1 MKTVINVKIT
11 LLVKKNF
18 EMLTICYL
26 FTNVKIT
33 LVFNFNLFDMTTTKL
48 RRCYRAKISL
58 SKVIFLVL
66 SFFIFANVFAQQK
79 TVSGKVTAASDGL
92 PLPGVNV
99 IVKGTERGQ
108 VTDIDGNYS
117 ISVASNETLVFN
129 YLGFVEQEIVVG
141 NQTTIDVALKDDTEA
156 LEEVVVVGYGSVR
169 KEDLTGAVSVV
180 DTEEMQKQATNDVT
194 QMMQGRVAGVS
205 ITSDGQPG
213 AAPSVRIRGVATF
226 GIGASAEPLYVVDG
240 VPVDG
245 IRDINPNDI
254 ETVQVL
260 KDASAGAIYG
270 NRAGNGVIII
280 TTKSGA
286 RGKKLT
292 FNLNSYY
299 GVQNITQ
306 DIPVLGRVGYQ
317 TTNREL
323 INNWNATVTNPAD
336 LISIPLGNDP
346 NSEFFI
352 DDINTDWQDA
362 GYQQGFIQNHNFS
375 ASGGSDNTKYFM
387 SLDYL
392 DNEGTLVG
400 QGPNYKR
407 YSFRVNTEAK
417 FGRFTIGENLFMV
430 HSDENPLFDTATIN
444 LPGGRPSLVN
454 DLLQAAPTIPVRD
467 PNRTGGFGGA
477 DTNIHQSITLNVPGI
492 NTLINN
498 STKVNR
504 TNANLYLSYEP
515 IDGLTIKSSASYN
528 VTSVENQLFVPEYDL
543 GYFFPND
550 LAQLQV
556 ENVNISRFLI
566 ENTATYQKEFGKHNL
581 NLLAGQTYQKDDFRA
596 IRTVGGGLEEPYIF
610 NLGNATDYSVFDNI
624 QEASLFSL
632 LGRVNY
638 SYDDKYFFTGNIRYD
653 GSSRFNPD
661 VRFEYFPSLAFAWKI
676 HNEFELPDFVNTLK
690 LRAGW
695 GEVGNQEIGNYRYQR
710 TINRTIPYQFSTDE
724 TTLVGAAVTTLI
736 DEDIKWETRRTSSIG
751 LDASL
756 FDGGLDFTAEYYRN
770 TSEDVLVDIPVP
782 FTNTVG
788 EFNAFILSNAG
799 SIRNSGIELSAV
811 YRQRI
816 SDDFSFEIAPNFYTV
831 NNEIL
836 DTGSQP
842 FITGTGSRNQ
852 VGRSLGEH
860 YGWVYDG
867 IFQTAEE
874 VANAPF
880 QEPGTAPGD
889 IKFKDLNEDGVID
902 PEDRTFLGQGLPTY
916 YYGINI
922 TARYKNFD
930 FTIFGQG
937 AGGNLINSN
946 LYRGLMVTSG
956 YTNWH
961 EDILD
966 RWTPEN
972 PSTTVPRVILND
984 PNNNQRDSNRPGWLQ
999 DGDYFRINTISLGYT
1014 LPDNI
1019 ASKFYMSNA
1028 RFYVTLQNVAVFSKY
1043 EGYNPDFQ
1051 AGVLNPGFD
1060 FGTYPRPMTTMIGAQ
1075 LKF

>member
-1 MKTVINVKIT
+1 MTTIKPKKENQVKISSLKMI
-11 LLVKKNF
+11 LLTF
-18 EMLTICYL
+18 
-26 FTNVKIT
+26 
-33 LVFNFNLFDMTTTKL
+33 
-48 RRCYRAKISL
+48 SL
-58 SKVIFLVL
+58 L
-66 SFFIFANVFAQQK
+66 IFANVFAQQK
-79 TVSGKVTAASDGL
+79 TVSGTVTAASDGL
-92 PLPGVNV
+92 PLPGVN
-99 IVKGTERGQ
+99 ILVKGTADRGT
-108 VTDIDGNYS
+108 VTDIDGKYS

-129 YLGFVEQEIVVG
+129 YLGFIEQEIVVG
-141 NQTTIDVALKDDTEA
+141 NQTTINVALQDDTEA
-156 LEEVVVVGYGSVR
+156 LEEVVVVGYGAVK
-169 KEDLTGAVSVV
+169 KEDLTGSVSVV

-213 AAPSVRIRGVATF
+213 ASPSVRIRGVATF
-226 GIGASAEPLYVVDG
+226 GLGASAEPLYVVDG

-254 ETVQVL
+254 ESVQVL

-280 TTKSGA
+280 TTKSGSNN
-286 RGKKLT
+286 KKLT

-306 DIPVLGRVGYQ
+306 DLPVLGRVGYQ
-317 TTNREL
+317 TINREL
-323 INNWNATVTNPAD
+323 INNFNATVTDPANF
-336 LISIPLGNDP
+336 IPIPLGNDP

-352 DDINTDWQDA
+352 DDIDTDWQDA
-362 GYQQGFIQNHNFS
+362 GYQQGYIQNHNFS
-375 ASGGSDNTKYFM
+375 ASGGSDNTKYFL

-417 FGRFTIGENLFMV
+417 FGKLTIGENLFFV
-430 HSDENPLFDTATIN
+430 HSDENPLFNTATIN
-444 LPGGRPSLVN
+444 LPGGRPTLVN

-467 PNRTGGFGGA
+467 PNRLGGFGGA
-477 DTNIHQSITLNVPGI
+477 DSVIHQSITLNVPGI
-492 NTLINN
+492 NTLIDNQ
-498 STKVNR
+498 TKVNR
-504 TNANLYLSYEP
+504 TNANLYLSFEP
-515 IDGLTIKSSASYN
+515 IDGLVLKSSASYN
-528 VTSVENQLFVPEYDL
+528 VTSIENQLFVPEYDL
-543 GYFFPND
+543 GYFFPNP

-566 ENTATYQKEFGKHNL
+566 ENTVNYQKEFDKHSINI
-581 NLLAGQTYQKDDFRA
+581 LAGQTYQEDDFRSVRA
-596 IRTVGGGLEEPYIF
+596 VGGGLTEPYIL

-624 QEASLFSL
+624 QQSSLFSL

-661 VRFEYFPSLAFAWKI
+661 LRFEYFPSVSAAWKI
-676 HNEFELPDFVNTLK
+676 HNEFELPDFINTLK
-690 LRAGW
+690 LRGGW
-695 GEVGNQEIGNYRYQR
+695 GEVGNQEIGNYLYQR
-710 TINRTIPYQFSTDE
+710 TINRGIPYQFSGGPTV
-724 TTLVGAAVTTLI
+724 VGAAITQLI

-751 LDASL
+751 VDASL
-756 FDGGLDFTAEYYRN
+756 FDGGLDFTAEYYSN
-770 TSEDVLVDIPVP
+770 TSEDVLVNVQVP

-788 EFNAFILSNAG
+788 AFNSEILTNAG
-799 SIRNSGIELSAV
+799 SLRNSGIELSAI
-811 YRQRI
+811 YRQKI
-816 SDDFSFEIAPNFYTV
+816 GDDFSFEIAPNFYTL

-836 DTGSQP
+836 EIGGNEE
-842 FITGTGSRNQ
+842 FIPGAGARNQ

-867 IFQTAEE
+867 IFQTADE

-880 QEPGTAPGD
+880 QTPGTAPGD
-889 IKFKDLNEDGVID
+889 IKFRDLNDDGIVND
-902 PEDRTFLGQGLPTY
+902 EDRTFLGQGLPTY

-922 TARYKNFD
+922 TANYKNFD

-937 AGGNLINSN
+937 SGGNLINSN
-946 LYRGLMVTSG
+946 LYRGLMPTSG

-961 EDILD
+961 EDILN
-966 RWTPEN
+966 RWSPDN
-972 PSTTVPRVILND
+972 PNTTVPRVVFGD

-1014 LPDNI
+1014 LPEDV
-1019 ASKFYMSNA
+1019 AGKLYMNNA
-1028 RFYVTLQNVAVFSKY
+1028 RFYVTLQNVAVFSAY

-1051 AGVLNPGFD
+1051 AGILNPGFD
-1060 FGTYPRPMTTMIGAQ
+1060 FGTYPRPMTTMLGVQ
-1075 LKF
+1075 LQF